1 MMMPDLDR
9 LVAIAIDAGL
19 VIDRLFR
26 DGCAVTAK
34 ADRSPVTEADNAA
47 EAIILAGLR
56 AAAPDLPVIAEEEA
70 AAGRIPQVGDVFAL
84 VDPLDG
90 TREFVAGRD
99 EFTVNIAIVERGVPV
114 SGVVYA
120 PAKGVLW
127 AGDANGAW
135 RACVDGVGVMTDR
148 RPIGV
153 RAVPPGGLVV
163 VASRSHGSPETDEFL
178 TAFDVAERVS
188 AGSSLKFCLVAEGK
202 ADLYPRF
209 GRTMEWDTA
218 AGHAVVRAA
227 GGRVLTLDGVPL
239 AYGKSAR
246 GYDNPDFVVLG
257 DAALGLSGRSPP
269 E

>member
-1 MMMPDLDR
+1 MTAPDLDA
-9 LVAIAIDAGL
+9 LVAIAIRAGL

-26 DGCAVTAK
+26 DGCAVATK

-56 AAAPDLPVIAEEEA
+56 AAWPDLPIIAEEEA
-70 AAGRIPQVGDVFAL
+70 AAGRVPDVGDMFAL

-99 EFTVNIAIVERGVPV
+99 EFTVNIAIVVRGVPI

-120 PAKGVLW
+120 PAKGILW
-127 AGDANGAW
+127 AGDASGAW
-135 RACVDGVGVMTDR
+135 RALVNKDGAMTQR
-148 RPIGV
+148 QTIGV
-153 RAVPPGGLVV
+153 RAAPPGGLVV
-163 VASRSHGSPETDEFL
+163 VASRSHRTPETDAFL
-178 TAFDVAERVS
+178 RQFDVADCLS
-188 AGSSLKFCLVAEGK
+188 AGSSLKFCLVAEGQ

-218 AGHAVVRAA
+218 AGHAVILAA
-227 GGRVLTLDGVPL
+227 GGRVLTLDGAPL
-239 AYGKSAR
+239 DYGKLAR
-246 GYDNPDFVVLG
+246 GYDNPNFVVLG
-257 DAALGLSGRSPP
+257 DPAFTLSGRSPR